1 MANAYADPDQLIA
14 RLPSLDSHDEDELDR
29 ALTAASRWIDG
40 YCARRFWLDA
50 AVTDRQFTAC
60 DLWQLDLGP
69 FEIGDSTG
77 VVVKTDD
84 GTGTFAT
91 TIVSTAY
98 QLEPVNAPYM
108 PTGAAPYT
116 SVRAL
121 ATTWP
126 VTFTRNGRQNL
137 VKITAKYGWPAIPAP
152 VTQACLTLA
161 VDGFENPGKVGSEA
175 IDGYSVR
182 YTANAESGACQ
193 DLYFYRRMWAA

>member
-1 MANAYADPDQLIA
+1 VANAYADPDQLIA
-14 RLPSLDSHDEDELDR
+14 RLPSLDSHDLDELDR

-40 YCARRFWLDA
+40 YCARRFWLDT
-50 AVTDRQFTAC
+50 AVTDRVFQAC
-60 DLWQLDLGP
+60 DLYRLELGP
-69 FEIGDSTG
+69 YEIGDLTG

-91 TIVSTAY
+91 TVSASAY
-98 QLEPVNAPYM
+98 QLEPVNAPYA

-116 SVRAL
+116 TLRAL
-121 ATTWP
+121 STTWP
-126 VTFTRNGRQNL
+126 VTFTRAGRQDR

-182 YTANAESGACQ
+182 YTADAESGACQ